1 MLANEKINSG
11 SIKPIKMLRCM
22 GFRAEESTAR
32 AKRQVFETRYK
43 RESNSKRVVDV
54 WLPIHSWTET
64 QVWDSIKESGIEHH
78 PAYDLG
84 MPRLSCIFCIFAP
97 KAALILAGQH
107 NPELLEEY
115 CQVEREIGHAF
126 KQGLKIQEVQD
137 AITQGATGGDMS
149 GSWNM

>member
-1 MLANEKINSG
+1 LG
-11 SIKPIKMLRCM
+11 
-22 GFRAEESTAR
+22 
-32 AKRQVFETRYK
+32 
-43 RESNSKRVVDV
+43 
-54 WLPIHSWTET
+54 WL
-64 QVWDSIKESGIEHH
+64 WDRIKESGIEHH